1 MSEPS
6 AESSFA
12 APRRSGSPLRAR
24 LPRIALALALL
35 ALSLPLAYRLFGP
48 RGVEVQVQRKIW
60 RLEIEVER
68 QIAELGSA
76 WCDELPAGAQ
86 IQSQRLL
93 AAAADA
99 APASHAAA
107 SAGAAA
113 LRAHCRYTLPTWRTL
128 WQASRQGVDPQPPRW
143 PEPELTQGSQE
154 LSRQRLGARHQIY
167 ELELVA
173 GNGQRWVCRQSL
185 EDWRRMP
192 QGRKFRL
199 LVDRQGSANC
209 ASVPSS

>member
-1 MSEPS
+1 MSERP
-6 AESSFA
+6 AENASP
-12 APRRSGSPLRAR
+12 APHRAVGQLRAQ
-24 LPRIALALALL
+24 LPRLVLALALS

-93 AAAADA
+93 PPAAKATESNDAPASSADA
-99 APASHAAA
+99 A
-107 SAGAAA
+107 
-113 LRAHCRYTLPTWRTL
+113 LRPHCRYTLPTWRTL
-128 WQASRQGVDPQPPRW
+128 WQASRQGVDPEPPRW
-143 PEPELTQGSQE
+143 PEPELTQGAQE
-154 LSRQRLGARHQIY
+154 LSRQRLGARHQFY
-167 ELELVA
+167 ELELMA
-173 GNGQRWVCRQSL
+173 ENGQRWVCRQPL
-185 EDWRRMP
+185 DNWRRLP
-192 QGRKFRL
+192 QGSRFRL

-209 ASVPSS
+209 ASVPGG

>member
-1 MSEPS
+1 MSERP
-6 AESSFA
+6 AESSSP
-12 APRRSGSPLRAR
+12 APHGSVSRLRAQ
-24 LPRIALALALL
+24 LPRLALALALL

-48 RGVEVQVQRKIW
+48 RGVEVQVQSKTW

-86 IQSQRLL
+86 IQSQRLVG
-93 AAAADA
+93 AAVD
-99 APASHAAA
+99 APATAAA
-107 SAGAAA
+107 SADAA

-128 WQASRQGVDPQPPRW
+128 WQASRQGVDPEPPRW
-143 PEPELTQGSQE
+143 PEPELTQGTQE
-154 LSRQRLGARHQIY
+154 LGRQRLGARHQFY

-173 GNGQRWVCRQSL
+173 ENGQRWVCRQPL
-185 EDWRRMP
+185 DNWRRLP
-192 QGRKFRL
+192 QGSKFRL

-209 ASVPSS
+209 ASVPSG